1 MVQDFLGSLN
11 QIELGMPNEIEIL
24 NKSSHAINIV
34 VDEISDIPLII
45 PVVNKSS
52 LVVNVD
58 MDEICEIPLVNREI
72 PFVNKVKT
80 RKVESLKREPVYTQ
94 NICKFF
100 KPSKATNIK

>member
-1 MVQDFLGSLN
+1 
-11 QIELGMPNEIEIL
+11 MPNEIEIL

>member
-1 MVQDFLGSLN
+1 
-11 QIELGMPNEIEIL
+11 MPNEINIL
-24 NKSSHAINIV
+24 NKSSHALNIV
-34 VDEISDIPLII
+34 EISDIPLII

-80 RKVESLKREPVYTQ
+80 PKVESLKREPVYTQ

>member
-1 MVQDFLGSLN
+1 LVQDFLGSLN
-11 QIELGMPNEIEIL
+11 QIELGMPNEINIL
-24 NKSSHAINIV
+24 NKSSHALNIV
-34 VDEISDIPLII
+34 EISDIPLII